1 MRISD
6 WSSDVCSSD
15 LVHRRYEANFLVA
28 PSPKRQFE
36 QSAQAFSHWDF
47 GIDGIGEN
55 EGPFVFGIAGQV
67 IDMVIEKGTGRKACY
82 SKHEHD
88 FSSIGRG
95 HATIAR
101 SEEHT
106 SELQSLMRNSY
117 AVFCLKKKKTTL
129 QYKYH

>member
-67 IDMVIEKGTGRKACY
+67 IDMVIERGTGRKACY

-88 FSSIGRG
+88 FSSNGRG
-95 HATIAR
+95 HAPIADEDAAADDADKRRPEER
-101 SEEHT
+101 SVGKEWVQRWRT
-106 SELQSLMRNSY
+106 GGSN
-117 AVFCLKKKKTTL
+117 
-129 QYKYH
+129 